1 MAIGMKGSVSTDLEE
16 RLAAL
21 RTVVAEAIASKAPRR
36 TVACLG
42 AAVATALFGAA
53 SPRPPAAQACAQ
65 AANEMAPTR
74 AARRRRR
81 GLRRRK
87 EVEAEEMEETEDK
100 VAVEVVEA
108 VEGDAQKDAASP
120 AAPLEKPDNPVPV
133 YKFGP
138 TVEEK
143 NVEMQDKTE
152 WHSFGAGAQSS
163 TPVDLETL
171 LRELTLVKI
180 GISFGVML
188 MHTLVFSRRGLRRYH
203 GLRVQGGAVRPPR
216 PSAGE
221 RMWFFFF

>member
-1 MAIGMKGSVSTDLEE
+1 MSSRSLGKERKKDPVTCRKVQKTHFRETRQSRKDAPRNIVVDSSILSSGRLFWAELWPFYVFCSAKQNPKSRECPQLRFHAKPLSTSDSSCQASSFSDRIPRICLRCALAMAIGVKGSVSTDLEE

-87 EVEAEEMEETEDK
+87 EV
-100 VAVEVVEA
+100 
-108 VEGDAQKDAASP
+108 
-120 AAPLEKPDNPVPV
+120 
-133 YKFGP
+133 
-138 TVEEK
+138 
-143 NVEMQDKTE
+143 
-152 WHSFGAGAQSS
+152 
-163 TPVDLETL
+163 
-171 LRELTLVKI
+171 
-180 GISFGVML
+180 
-188 MHTLVFSRRGLRRYH
+188 
-203 GLRVQGGAVRPPR
+203 
-216 PSAGE
+216 
-221 RMWFFFF
+221 